1 MLFTFFMKSPWSVI
15 IQSFHFDFVWY
26 KFTPLSSTVGHQTP
40 IMKGL
45 KIIFSEDK
53 CTQVHASQ
61 IASAGN
67 DGWIGRG
74 GNWQN
79 LAKFATKC
87 HSSRVLAN
95 VSLIFATQLILHETA
110 FNHRVLNVD
119 LSYFPSDD
127 VIMNPSEC
135 ELNTREQRH
144 CGLEANQSEVSQEI
158 KRYMCD

>member
-1 MLFTFFMKSPWSVI
+1 MMGGSDEEEIGKIWPNLPPNATRAEC
-15 IQSFHFDFVWY
+15 
-26 KFTPLSSTVGHQTP
+26 VG
-40 IMKGL
+40 
-45 KIIFSEDK
+45 
-53 CTQVHASQ
+53 
-61 IASAGN
+61 
-67 DGWIGRG
+67 
-74 GNWQN
+74 
-79 LAKFATKC
+79 
-87 HSSRVLAN
+87 VLAN

-119 LSYFPSDD
+119 LSYFPPDD